1 MNKKLIFILALV
13 PVLAIAEERTLEDAA
28 VIAQQFMKTQS
39 GHRAPGQVSLQCA
52 YTQSMPNLE
61 REAFYVFN
69 TPQQG
74 FVLVSAETN
83 SPAILG
89 YSNSNAFV
97 AQDLPA
103 HVQSWFDYYAAQVE
117 WLAQHPTV
125 KAYETKQTYT
135 PIKPLLKEMEWG
147 QDAPY
152 NYLCPIM
159 PNEKSRSVVG
169 CTATATAQ
177 IMGFH
182 QWPKHA
188 KGKHSLPYDRSK
200 EIDYDKDGEYDWD
213 NILPINYR
221 YYRTTPEQDTAV
233 AKLMWHVGV
242 ACDMQYSAAGSGASE
257 VEMAYRMIKHFDYD
271 QSMQEYYLDYSP
283 ADTFVN
289 MLYQQLLLKQ
299 PVLITGYTTNW
310 EGHAFVCDGIDENGK
325 LHINWG
331 WDGVANGNFL
341 ITLLDPNNQGTG
353 GSASDLAFTQFVA
366 AIVNI
371 KPNEGGVQTPSQ
383 IVTDSVYYTGKSL
396 VVNRG
401 DKLLIE
407 MRHLD
412 VWGLWGFKGQVG
424 LGIYQNDQF
433 IRWFK
438 HSYQEIESYSM
449 DKFDMSAVFPKDL
462 PSGEYDLCFS
472 YQSDGQEKIERS
484 YFANRYCVHLEV
496 TNDQIIINGGID
508 LTMSDV
514 DVQLDEY
521 LAYMT
526 WNSKAPFF
534 HVQIM
539 SDKRTMVDSISS
551 STAFL
556 FKNDSVGVYRY
567 HILPL
572 TKDKTQSIWQ
582 GKSGEFFLTK
592 EYPVTDLQV
601 TGTEDEYSVLI
612 TWVSEAPKFKIE
624 VKSGKKSI
632 ASAFI
637 SATSSPLTIAEGT
650 YTFSVTP
657 YEEAE
662 IHPIGETQTIEITL
676 PYLQPDGLGELYST
690 PKQVIKVINGQQIIL
705 QKNNHQYNILG
716 NEQHK

>member
-1 MNKKLIFILALV
+1 MNKKLIFILASV

-271 QSMQEYYLDYSP
+271 PSIQEYYLDYSP

-396 VVNRG
+396 VVNQG

-438 HSYQEIESYSM
+438 HSHQEIESYSM

-496 TNDQIIINGGID
+496 TDDQIIINGGID

-514 DVQLDEY
+514 DVQVDEY

-534 HVQIM
+534 HIQIL
-539 SDKRTMVDSISS
+539 SDKRTLVDSISS

-556 FKNDSVGVYRY
+556 FKNDSVGVYCY